1 MTVVGHIA
9 IDTIVS
15 DNSQIIS
22 LGGPPSYSGL
32 TARNLGADVSLLTKY
47 GKDLPHELL
56 ILLKNNNLRISKEA
70 LSKEYPTTRFKIIQ
84 TFDKRELYLEAK
96 CDNLEKEELFGDA
109 ALVSPIAGE
118 VDLSLLSDIRNRFD
132 TIYLDPQGFIRK
144 FEPDGRCFLSNSDVN
159 FLKYVDIL
167 KVDYEEAFAITKAR
181 NSLEVFNFLSKIGVK
196 IVIYSNGA
204 KGVSLMFDNSIYDI
218 PVIMKKKAI
227 DTTGL
232 GDIFAG
238 AFLASYAL
246 EDDLLWSACIG
257 VSASSLSLGKPGLSK
272 IPNLDEVMKLA
283 KETKNKVKRLK

>member
-15 DNSQIIS
+15 DNSHIIS

-47 GKDLPHELL
+47 GKDLPLELL

-84 TFDKRELYLEAK
+84 TFDKRELYLESK

-118 VDLSLLSDIRNRFD
+118 VDLSLLSYIRNRFD

-218 PVIMKKKAI
+218 PVMMKKKAI

-246 EDDLLWSACIG
+246 EDDPLWSACIG
-257 VSASSLSLGKPGLSK
+257 VSASSLALGKPGLSK